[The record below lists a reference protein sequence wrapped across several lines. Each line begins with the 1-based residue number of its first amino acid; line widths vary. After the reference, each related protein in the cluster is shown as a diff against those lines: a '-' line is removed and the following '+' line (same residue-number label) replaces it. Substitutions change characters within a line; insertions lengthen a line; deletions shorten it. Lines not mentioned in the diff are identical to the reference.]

1 MLPEEL
7 ISGSRSKKPT
17 PNSLMAVFLCR
28 STPGGNYLRRAT
40 ALGYECQQRY
50 IEERVAFELPGFQAD
65 FDNRAR
71 WEIRICPSTEAAAE
85 VIALLDNEHAVV
97 AWLRRPPQKDTLV
110 NFKPCEA
117 VVIKGYLGE
126 YTLIKIIQ

>member
-1 MLPEEL
+1 MQTAIETVDKALEKAYREEKAVW
-7 ISGSRSKKPT
+7 IEAHGS
-17 PNSLMAVFLCR
+17 
-28 STPGGNYLRRAT
+28 NYLRRAT
-40 ALGYECQQRY
+40 ALGYECRHWY
-50 IEERVAFELPGFQAD
+50 IDERVAFELPGFQAD

-85 VIALLDNEHAVV
+85 VKALQGNEHDAVV
-97 AWLRRPPQKDTLV
+97 AWLRRPPKKDTLV